1 MYFLKLLGGASLEGD
16 AGPLTGPAVQRHRLA
31 LLALLAGARREG
43 VSRDK
48 LVAWLWPYSDAVRA
62 RGLLK
67 QAVHAVRRALGPEAI
82 LSAGDELRLNDAI
95 VASDVDAFEQAVAAG
110 DPAAAVAAYAGPFLD
125 GFFLGG
131 SPEFE
136 RWTD

>member
-31 LLALLAGARREG
+31 LLAILAASRGQG
-43 VSRDK
+43 ISRDK
-48 LVAWLWPYSDAVRA
+48 LVAWLWPDSDAERA

-82 LSAGDELRLNDAI
+82 LSAGDELRLNDAV
-95 VASDVDAFEQAVAAG
+95 VASDVSAFEQAVAAD
-110 DPAAAVAAYAGPFLD
+110 DPARAVAVYGGPFLD
-125 GFFLGG
+125 G
-131 SPEFE
+131 
-136 RWTD
+136 